1 MDLSNAVIG
10 FIGCGKISSAV
21 ARGYATSGPLRP
33 RSIIISPRNEDKAA
47 ILHAAHPDIIEIASS
62 NEDVVLRSNIVFI
75 GLLPAAAAE
84 ILPKLVFTEEQMVIS
99 MMAAVNYADVL
110 SMTGTAMVRTARIV
124 PLPSAAKRSGPI
136 LCFPPNAQLAEI
148 VSVVGTPVI
157 CSAESEMKPLVSIT
171 GHISAFYELMSVAET
186 WAVSN
191 GVGDEAAR
199 RFISSFYCSLA
210 LSADTSNEAFSAMS
224 HEAATPGGLNEQSLV
239 FLKRS
244 DHFALFTQS
253 LECILERLKK

>member
-1 MDLSNAVIG
+1 ML
-10 FIGCGKISSAV
+10 GKISSAV
-21 ARGYATSGPLRP
+21 ARGFATSGPLRP
-33 RSIIISPRNEDKAA
+33 RSIIISPRNEEKAA

-84 ILPKLVFTEEQMVIS
+84 ILPKLVFTEEQMVWAFYVSAFLYYVILQVIS

-110 SMTGTAMVRTARIV
+110 SMTGTAMARTARIV

-136 LCFPPNAQLAEI
+136 LCFPPNVQLAEI

-191 GVGDEAAR
+191 G
-199 RFISSFYCSLA
+199 S
-210 LSADTSNEAFSAMS
+210 
-224 HEAATPGGLNEQSLV
+224 P
-239 FLKRS
+239 LKFNC
-244 DHFALFTQS
+244 DYYQ
-253 LECILERLKK
+253 